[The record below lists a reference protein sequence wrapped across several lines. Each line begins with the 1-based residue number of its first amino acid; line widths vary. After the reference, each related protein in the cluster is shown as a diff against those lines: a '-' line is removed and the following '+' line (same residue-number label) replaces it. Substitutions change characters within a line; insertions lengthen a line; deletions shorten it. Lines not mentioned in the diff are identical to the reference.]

1 MRIDTLR
8 LVGSA
13 QTNRAMEA
21 ELVRIAGKTVG
32 RRPPAPKR
40 DGTGQLAYPWDEPL
54 ATAALAYHRTSTRV
68 VRDLYTSSARRL
80 EPLYDELAADVAADD
95 RGWDRAARTISS
107 SFGTTRVLIGRRSC
121 GGVWIVLMSFA
132 PVRLM

>member
-32 RRPPAPKR
+32 ARPPAPKR
-40 DGTGQLAYPWDEPL
+40 DGTGHWP
-54 ATAALAYHRTSTRV
+54 TRG
-68 VRDLYTSSARRL
+68 TRRW
-80 EPLYDELAADVAADD
+80 PP
-95 RGWDRAARTISS
+95 
-107 SFGTTRVLIGRRSC
+107 RR
-121 GGVWIVLMSFA
+121 
-132 PVRLM
+132 